1 METTAILA
9 IHHVYATAIYS
20 GEKTF
25 EVRKTS
31 IKASTIYLYETAP
44 VKLITGVIK
53 IGTPFKLSTEEIKA
67 RHLKHTML
75 TPDLIDLYAKE
86 QKFLWLWP
94 IEKAE
99 RIRPRPYTGPAIQS
113 FIYIHQ

>member
-53 IGTPFKLSTEEIKA
+53 IGIPFKLPIEDIKA
-67 RHLKHTML
+67 RHLKDTML
-75 TPDLIDLYAKE
+75 TSNFIDLYAKD
-86 QKFLWLWP
+86 KKVLWLWP
-94 IEKAE
+94 ILKAE
-99 RIRPRPYTGPAIQS
+99 RISPRPYTGPAIQS
-113 FIYIHQ
+113 FIYIH